1 MTRASKIQRPLPAPR
16 WRGLLLQLFLFI
28 VLPLTALLVVIPLGS
43 LTLHARAMRD
53 LVGERDSRAAR
64 AAADA
69 ITEQL
74 NHRAAAIRS
83 LALRA
88 AASTSPRDAAQH
100 VLADYAFLLSDFEG
114 GLALLAADGTLL
126 ASSNPPEAWR
136 ERPIAQ
142 LLAHMAGQTEPQFSS
157 AFTDAASGQVAILVA
172 TAQHGGPAAVGTFF
186 PASLGRRAL
195 AGIVHS
201 AASDQISAWLV
212 DDQRHLLYQTGT
224 LRPETDLTQHPGVAD
239 ALRGESGTTF
249 LAVGG
254 SEHVV
259 AYAPVQPAGLAL
271 VLEEPWEAVDNPLL
285 RQTLAAPLILI
296 PALLFALIALWF
308 GIRQIIQPL
317 QALERKAAELGWGR
331 FDAIE
336 QPVGGIGEIRH
347 LQAELVRMAQ
357 KVKSA
362 QQNLRSYVTAI
373 TTGQEDERRRL
384 ARGLHD
390 GPVQALIA
398 LDQRVQLTQ
407 LAVKKTAPDAAD
419 PRLDRGLTE
428 IRHMIAALIE
438 DVRRVIRAL
447 RPIYLE
453 DLGLLPALEMLT
465 RDLERTAGLRA
476 EFTCDGAASRLT
488 PEHEIAVYRCAQE
501 ALSNV
506 ARHAAAKMVRVSAT
520 FGTGEF
526 TLRVQDDGKG
536 FSAPERVSD
545 LAAAGHYGL
554 MGIQERA
561 ELIGGRL
568 TIHSTPGSGTT
579 IELRVPL

>member
-1 MTRASKIQRPLPAPR
+1 M
-16 WRGLLLQLFLFI
+16 LQLFLFI
-28 VLPLTALLVVIPLGS
+28 VLPLTALLVAIPLGS

-64 AAADA
+64 AAADS

-74 NHRAAAIRS
+74 NHRAAAIRG
-83 LALRA
+83 LALRVA
-88 AASTSPRDAAQH
+88 APTSPDLI
-100 VLADYAFLLSDFEG
+100 LADYDFLLPDFEG
-114 GLALLAADGTLL
+114 GLALFAADGTLL
-126 ASSNPPEAWR
+126 AASNAPEAWR
-136 ERPIAQ
+136 DRPIAE
-142 LLAHMAGQTEPQFSS
+142 LLTHVAGQAEPQFSA
-157 AFTDAASGQVAILVA
+157 AFKDPASGNVAILVA
-172 TAQHGGPAAVGTFF
+172 SAQQGGPSATLRAGPVAVGAFF

-195 AGIVHS
+195 AGIVRS
-201 AASDQISAWLV
+201 ASSDQINAWIV
-212 DDQRHLLYQTGT
+212 DDQNHLLYQTGT
-224 LRPETDLTQHPGVAD
+224 PRPETDLTQHAGVAD
-239 ALRGESGTTF
+239 ALRGESGTLYLT
-249 LAVGG
+249 VGG

-259 AYAPVQPAGLAL
+259 SYTPVQSVGLAL
-271 VLEEPWEAVDNPLL
+271 VIEEPWEAVDNPLL

-317 QALERKAAELGWGR
+317 QALERKAAELGWGH

-336 QPVGGIGEIRH
+336 QPVGGIAEIRH
-347 LQAELVRMAQ
+347 LQAELIRMAQ
-357 KVKSA
+357 KVKAA
-362 QQNLRSYVTAI
+362 QRNLRSYVTAI

-390 GPVQALIA
+390 GAVQSLIA

-407 LAVKKTAPDAAD
+407 LTMKKTAPDAAD
-419 PRLDRGLTE
+419 RLTE
-428 IRHMIAALIE
+428 IRQMIAALIE
-438 DVRRVIRAL
+438 DVRRVVRAL

-465 RDLERTAGLRA
+465 HDLEKSAGLRA
-476 EFTCDGAASRLT
+476 TFTSDGAAARLT
-488 PEHEIAVYRCAQE
+488 PEREIAAYRCAQE

-506 ARHAAAKMVRVSAT
+506 ARHAEARTVHVSAT
-520 FGTGEF
+520 FGASEF
-526 TLRVQDDGKG
+526 VLRVQDDGKG

-554 MGIQERA
+554 MGMQERA

-568 TIHSTPGSGTT
+568 DIRSTPGSGTT
-579 IELRVPL
+579 VELRVPL

>member
-1 MTRASKIQRPLPAPR
+1 M
-16 WRGLLLQLFLFI
+16 LQLFLFI
-28 VLPLTALLVVIPLGS
+28 VLPLTALLMAIPLGS

-64 AAADA
+64 AAADS

-74 NHRAAAIRS
+74 NHRAAAIRG

-88 AASTSPRDAAQH
+88 AVSGSPED
-100 VLADYAFLLSDFEG
+100 VLVDYDFLLPDFEG
-114 GLALLAADGTLL
+114 GLALFADDGTLL
-126 ASSNPPEAWR
+126 AASNAPEAWR
-136 ERPIAQ
+136 DRPIAE
-142 LLAHMAGQTEPQFSS
+142 LLTKRAGQSEPQFSA
-157 AFTDAASGQVAILVA
+157 AFKDPASGNVTILVA
-172 TAQHGGPAAVGTFF
+172 SAQQGGPSAALRAGPAAVGAFF

-195 AGIVHS
+195 AGVVS
-201 AASDQISAWLV
+201 SSDQISAWIV
-212 DDQRHLLYQTGT
+212 DDQNHLLYQTGT
-224 LRPETDLTQHPGVAD
+224 PRLETDLTQHAGVAD
-239 ALRGESGTTF
+239 ALRGESGTLYLT
-249 LAVGG
+249 VGG

-259 AYAPVQPAGLAL
+259 SYTPVQSVGLAL
-271 VLEEPWEAVDNPLL
+271 VIEEPWEAVDNPLL

-317 QALERKAAELGWGR
+317 QALERKAAELGWGH
-331 FDAIE
+331 FDVIE
-336 QPVGGIGEIRH
+336 QPVGGIAEIRH
-347 LQAELVRMAQ
+347 LQAELIRMAQ
-357 KVKSA
+357 KVKAA
-362 QQNLRSYVTAI
+362 QRNLRSYVTAI

-390 GPVQALIA
+390 GAVQALIA

-407 LAVKKTAPDAAD
+407 LTVKKAAPDAAD
-419 PRLDRGLTE
+419 RLAD
-428 IRHMIAALIE
+428 IRPMIAALIE

-465 RDLERTAGLRA
+465 HDLEKSAGLRA
-476 EFTCDGAASRLT
+476 TFTSDGAAARLT
-488 PEHEIAVYRCAQE
+488 PEREIAAYRCAQE

-506 ARHAAAKMVRVSAT
+506 ARHAEARTVHVSAT
-520 FGTGEF
+520 FGASEF
-526 TLRVQDDGKG
+526 VLRVQDDGKG

-554 MGIQERA
+554 MGMQERA

-568 TIHSTPGSGTT
+568 SIQSAPGNGTT
-579 IELRVPL
+579 VELRVPL

>member
-1 MTRASKIQRPLPAPR
+1 MIQRRLPTPR

-28 VLPLTALLVVIPLGS
+28 VLPLTALLVAIPLGS

-64 AAADA
+64 AAADS

-74 NHRAAAIRS
+74 NHRAAAIRG
-83 LALRA
+83 LALRVA
-88 AASTSPRDAAQH
+88 APTSPELI
-100 VLADYAFLLSDFEG
+100 LADYDFLLPDFEG
-114 GLALLAADGTLL
+114 GLALFAADGTLL
-126 ASSNPPEAWR
+126 AASNAPEAWR
-136 ERPIAQ
+136 DRPIAE
-142 LLAHMAGQTEPQFSS
+142 LLTHVAGQVEPQFSA
-157 AFTDAASGQVAILVA
+157 AFKDPASGNAAILVA
-172 TAQHGGPAAVGTFF
+172 SAQQGGPSATLRAGPVAVGAFF

-195 AGIVHS
+195 AGVVS
-201 AASDQISAWLV
+201 SSDQINAWIV
-212 DDQRHLLYQTGT
+212 DDQNHLLYQTGT
-224 LRPETDLTQHPGVAD
+224 PRPETDLTQHAGVAD
-239 ALRGESGTTF
+239 ALRGESGTLYLT
-249 LAVGG
+249 VGG

-259 AYAPVQPAGLAL
+259 SYTPVQSVGLAL
-271 VLEEPWEAVDNPLL
+271 VIEEPWEAVDNPLL

-317 QALERKAAELGWGR
+317 QALERKAAELGWGH

-336 QPVGGIGEIRH
+336 QPVGGISEIRH
-347 LQAELVRMAQ
+347 LQAELIRMAQ
-357 KVKSA
+357 KVKAA
-362 QQNLRSYVTAI
+362 QRNLRSYVTAI

-390 GPVQALIA
+390 GTVQALIA

-407 LAVKKTAPDAAD
+407 LTAKKAAPDAAD
-419 PRLDRGLTE
+419 RLAE

-465 RDLERTAGLRA
+465 HDLEKSAGLRA
-476 EFTCDGAASRLT
+476 TFTSDGAAARLT
-488 PEHEIAVYRCAQE
+488 PEREIAAYRCAQE

-506 ARHAAAKMVRVSAT
+506 ARHAEARTVHVSAT
-520 FGTGEF
+520 FGAGEF
-526 TLRVQDDGKG
+526 VLQVQDDGKG

-554 MGIQERA
+554 MGMQERA

-568 TIHSTPGSGTT
+568 SIQSAPGSGTT
-579 IELRVPL
+579 VELRVPL

>member
-1 MTRASKIQRPLPAPR
+1 MIQRRLPTPR

-28 VLPLTALLVVIPLGS
+28 VLPLTALLVAIPLGS

-64 AAADA
+64 AAADS

-74 NHRAAAIRS
+74 NHRAAAIRG
-83 LALRA
+83 LALRVA
-88 AASTSPRDAAQH
+88 APTSPELI
-100 VLADYAFLLSDFEG
+100 LADYDFLLPDFEG
-114 GLALLAADGTLL
+114 GLALFAADGTLL
-126 ASSNPPEAWR
+126 AASNAPEAWR
-136 ERPIAQ
+136 DRPIAE
-142 LLAHMAGQTEPQFSS
+142 LLTHVAGQVEPQFSA
-157 AFTDAASGQVAILVA
+157 AFKDPASGNAAILVA
-172 TAQHGGPAAVGTFF
+172 SAQQGGPSAEFTLSGAEGLRAGPVAVGAFF

-195 AGIVHS
+195 AGVVS
-201 AASDQISAWLV
+201 SSDQINAWIV
-212 DDQRHLLYQTGT
+212 DDQNHLLYQTGT
-224 LRPETDLTQHPGVAD
+224 PRPETDLTQHAGVAD
-239 ALRGESGTTF
+239 ALRGESGTLYLT
-249 LAVGG
+249 VGG

-259 AYAPVQPAGLAL
+259 SYTPVQSVGLAL
-271 VLEEPWEAVDNPLL
+271 VIEEPWEAVDNPLL

-317 QALERKAAELGWGR
+317 QALERKAAELGWGH
-331 FDAIE
+331 FDVIE
-336 QPVGGIGEIRH
+336 QPVGGIAEIRH
-347 LQAELVRMAQ
+347 LQAELIRMAQ
-357 KVKSA
+357 KVKAA
-362 QQNLRSYVTAI
+362 QRNLRSYVTAI

-390 GPVQALIA
+390 DTVQALIA

-407 LAVKKTAPDAAD
+407 LTAKKAAPDAAD
-419 PRLDRGLTE
+419 RLAE

-465 RDLERTAGLRA
+465 HDLEKSAGLRA
-476 EFTCDGAASRLT
+476 TFTSDGAAARLT
-488 PEHEIAVYRCAQE
+488 PEREIAAYRCAQE

-506 ARHAAAKMVRVSAT
+506 ARHAEARTVHVSAT
-520 FGTGEF
+520 FGAGEF
-526 TLRVQDDGKG
+526 VLQVQDDGKG

-554 MGIQERA
+554 MGMQERA

-568 TIHSTPGSGTT
+568 SIQSAPGSGTT
-579 IELRVPL
+579 VELRVPL